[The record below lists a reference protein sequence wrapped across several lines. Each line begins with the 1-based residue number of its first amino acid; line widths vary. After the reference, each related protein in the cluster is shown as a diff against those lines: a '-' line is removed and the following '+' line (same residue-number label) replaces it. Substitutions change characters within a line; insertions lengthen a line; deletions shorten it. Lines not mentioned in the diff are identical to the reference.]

1 MAGKG
6 RKHHQPTGDT
16 QEVGESVVEEK
27 SFFEQFMTGQI
38 RRDEEML
45 ERMETARTDQLAAEA
60 RASKELIAAEE
71 RAAERRLRAAI
82 AAEEREEKRRE
93 RAKIAEEERVEA
105 RALLKERRKREEA
118 ERLEELAM
126 KREEAARQEV
136 RRVEEATKEREEA
149 ARQAADKLAEQ
160 QQEAAREAHKQQKI
174 LMELQADLGRKAAEA
189 NRLESE
195 KIRKR
200 DRVISGLP
208 TYRKGE
214 DVESFFLAIEGKLKA
229 GEIPEEDWVEQMAS
243 KLNGE
248 VGAKWQELS
257 EGEGDYPT
265 VRAAMLEGYGYTP
278 RMAGAAY
285 HAFRG
290 EHLKGMTGDQLYR
303 RGVQLAQRMM
313 APVVLNKDALFRM
326 VRPWVYACVNKRCG
340 AYLDGRTISDGESL
354 VKGLQDYLASEGD
367 KTSGKTAVFG
377 GDSYG
382 GSRRA
387 PFNPEYERAGTFS
400 QRERSG
406 ALVCFKCNKVGHKA
420 ADCWGIRSTNEA
432 SGSLGN
438 VAKGGAEGVAPTI
451 ICFNCREEGHKS
463 PQCPKNPR
471 NSDKGNGRE
480 VKVKPVKRVWH
491 QDKVG
496 VYHEG
501 LVNGHRTNIL
511 LDSGADISVVPES
524 LVDESQK
531 TGWTVAVRAFGASKP
546 VVLPLAKVK
555 FEMGTMSW
563 EEEVAV
569 SPEHNDVKAE
579 VLCRLDIQSE
589 RGLGLVLH
597 VNKVKSGEVNRVMTR
612 SQTEAERKEEE
623 EEEIGVARDQ
633 PRATPPLPNGH
644 DVLNESRKGVEPKAE
659 VPGILVEDMREDD
672 SILGLEE
679 ETSDVESENDSEE
692 VFAIQ
697 EQAGEEPELVI
708 PMVKKGKGSRATL
721 VKEVGEDQ
729 SLEKWKKAAEE
740 KVDGFLWDKGLLY
753 KSVLTH
759 ELEKE
764 LLLVLPKPER
774 KKVMMMAHDHQGHLG
789 PRKVKAMIRR
799 RFVWPNM
806 GREVIDYCRS
816 CDVCQSCQ
824 KRGARKVPLI
834 ERQVMTEPFESLGF
848 DIVGP
853 FPTGKGGYRFLLTAI
868 CMATKWPEALPLK
881 SITAKSVAMGMI
893 DIFARTGI
901 PLELITDQ
909 GSQFIGSVVS
919 KLCANLKIDKIKT
932 TPYHPEA
939 NGCIERMHG
948 TLGPM
953 LTKAAKA
960 GQDWVGQIP
969 FALFALRAAPNRDTL
984 FSPYELVLGR
994 QMRTPLDIVHQGW
1007 VESEFQ
1013 ELDVQEWAE
1022 WLRDRLEVMHDV
1034 QRDRAKKA
1042 GLDRKK
1048 SFDKKTVNRVLEKG
1062 DKVLCRLPGMAS
1074 KLKESWHGPYLVV
1087 DKLNRVDYKIEV
1099 GKKKFKTLHINNM
1112 KKYFDRELEVMR
1124 LVVVAEESEEES
1136 GRVPMHGSC
1145 DSFNRQMVV
1154 VLEEEFP
1161 DVFRDVPGRTGV
1173 WKLQIHTGDA
1183 LPIASCP
1190 YRVPEQMKDGVREE
1204 LSTLLSSG
1212 VISESVSPWASPLL
1226 PVLKKDGSV
1235 RLCVD
1240 YRRLNSVTRADP
1252 YYMCTLEEILE
1263 RVGGSQCLSKI
1274 DLKKGF
1280 YQIEVDPADREKT
1293 AFVSPFGKFQFNRMP
1308 FGLRNAPSVF
1318 QRVMEIVLKS
1328 CYHCCVPYI
1337 DDVVVFSGDGA
1348 DHVKH
1353 LREVLVALRQY
1364 GLTVNRNKCEFGRE
1378 QIEYLGHFIGRGQLA
1393 VPEHRASAMAEFR
1406 VPQTKRQLR
1415 SFLGAAS
1422 YYRRFIKGFANWS
1435 ALLTPDTSK
1444 HAPGIVC
1451 WDADKLEAFNTLK
1464 VSLVSVCVLT
1474 VPVSDDQFTLHT
1486 DASGAGVGATLNVVR
1501 KGEELPVGYYSQQ
1514 LQGAQKAY
1522 SATELEGLAVL
1533 KSVLHFAHFLW
1544 GKQFRIYTDHRP
1556 LVSLLKSRTLNRRL
1570 FGWLLKLMDFSF
1582 EIVYL
1587 LGPQN
1592 LDADALSRQ
1601 NWSTEEL
1608 GVLTDWNQMR
1618 ASGII

>member
-6 RKHHQPTGDT
+6 RKHHQPTEDSLEVEVSGEENRSFLEMFIASQAKRD
-16 QEVGESVVEEK
+16 QEN
-27 SFFEQFMTGQI
+27 
-38 RRDEEML
+38 L
-45 ERMETARTDQLAAEA
+45 ERVQ
-60 RASKELIAAEE
+60 KEQIAAE
-71 RAAERRLRAAI
+71 LRAEDRRIKAEI

-93 RAKIAEEERVEA
+93 RAKIAEEERAEA
-105 RALLKERRKREEA
+105 RALLKEKRKREEA
-118 ERLEELAM
+118 EKMEELAL
-126 KREEAARQEV
+126 KREEAQ
-136 RRVEEATKEREEA
+136 KEKEEA
-149 ARQAADKLAEQ
+149 ARRAADRLAEKAAELQ
-160 QQEAAREAHKQQKI
+160 EEAANKAFAQQKA
-174 LMELQADLGRKAAEA
+174 LLELQADLGKKAAETS
-189 NRLESE
+189 RLETA
-195 KIRKR
+195 KLRAR

-208 TYRKGE
+208 SYQKGE
-214 DVESFFLAIEGKLKA
+214 DVESYLLMVEGKLKMGDLPDEEWIGVVA
-229 GEIPEEDWVEQMAS
+229 G
-243 KLNGE
+243 KLTGE
-248 VGAKWQELS
+248 LAVKWQELS
-257 EGEGDYPT
+257 QGEGDYST
-265 VRAAMLEGYGYTP
+265 VRSALLESSGYTP
-278 RMAGAAY
+278 RTAGAAF
-285 HAFRG
+285 HSFRN

-303 RGVQLAQRMM
+303 RGVQLVQRMT
-313 APVVLNKDALFRM
+313 APVVLNKDALFRI
-326 VRPWVYACVNKRCG
+326 VRPWIYACVNRRCG
-340 AYLDGRTISDGESL
+340 SYLDGRVIGDGESL

-382 GSRRA
+382 GPRRA
-387 PFNPEYERAGTFS
+387 SFKPEHDRAGTFS

-406 ALVCFKCNKVGHKA
+406 ALVCFKCNKIGHKA
-420 ADCWGIRSTNEA
+420 ADCWGARPTSEA
-432 SGSLGN
+432 SGSSGS
-438 VAKGGAEGVAPTI
+438 VVKGGAEGVAPTI
-451 ICFNCREEGHKS
+451 ICFTCREEGHKS

-471 NSDKGNGRE
+471 NSDKGNGKE

-524 LVDESQK
+524 LVEESQK

-546 VVLPLAKVK
+546 VVLPLAIVK

-569 SPEHNDVKAE
+569 SPERKDVKAE

-597 VNKVKSGEVNRVMTR
+597 VNEVKSGEVNRVMTR
-612 SQTEAERKEEE
+612 SQAQAEKKEEE

-633 PRATPPLPNGH
+633 PKATPPLPNGH
-644 DVLNESRKGVEPKAE
+644 AVLNESREGVKPNAE
-659 VPGILVEDMREDD
+659 VPGILVEDEKEDD
-672 SILGLEE
+672 STFGIQK
-679 ETSDVESENDSEE
+679 ETSDVESEDDDEE
-692 VFAIQ
+692 VFEIL
-697 EQAGEEPELVI
+697 EQVGEEPELVI
-708 PMVKKGKGSRATL
+708 PIVKKGKGSRATL

-740 KVDGFLWDKGLLY
+740 KVDGFLWDEGLLY
-753 KSVLTH
+753 KEVLTH

-764 LLLVLPKPER
+764 LLLVLPKSER
-774 KKVMMMAHDHQGHLG
+774 KRVLVMAHDNLGHLG

-799 RFVWPNM
+799 RFIWPNM

-816 CDVCQSCQ
+816 CEVCQSCQ

-853 FPTGKGGYRFLLTAI
+853 FPKGKGGYRFLLTAI

-881 SITAKSVAMGMI
+881 SITAKSVALGMI
-893 DIFARTGI
+893 EIFARTGI

-919 KLCANLKIDKIKT
+919 KLCANLKIEKIKT

-1022 WLRDRLEVMHDV
+1022 WLKDRLEVMHDV

-1112 KKYFDRELEVMR
+1112 KKYFERELEVMR
-1124 LVVVAEESEEES
+1124 LVVVAEECEEES

-1145 DSFNRQMVV
+1145 DSFDRQMVV

-1173 WKLQIHTGDA
+1173 WKLQIHTGDTF
-1183 LPIASCP
+1183 PIASGP
-1190 YRVPEQMKDGVREE
+1190 YRVPDQMKDGVREE

-1226 PVLKKDGSV
+1226 PVKKKDGSV

-1240 YRRLNSVTRADP
+1240 FRRLNSVTRADP

-1348 DHVKH
+1348 EHVRH

-1364 GLTVNRNKCEFGRE
+1364 GLTVNRQKCEFGKE

-1406 VPQTKRQLR
+1406 LPETKKQLR
-1415 SFLGAAS
+1415 SFLGGAS
-1422 YYRRFIKGFANWS
+1422 YFRRFIKNFANWS
-1435 ALLTPDTSK
+1435 SLLTPDTSK

-1474 VPVSDDQFTLHT
+1474 VPVSDDQFSLHT
-1486 DASGAGVGATLNVVR
+1486 DASGAGVGATLNVIR
-1501 KGEELPVGYYSQQ
+1501 NGEELPVGYYSQQ
-1514 LQGAQKAY
+1514 LQGAQRSY

-1533 KSVLHFAHFLW
+1533 KSVMHFSHFLW
-1544 GKQFRIYTDHRP
+1544 GKEFTIYTDHRP
-1556 LVSLLKSRTLNRRL
+1556 LVALLKSRTLNKRL
-1570 FGWLLKLMDFSF
+1570 FGWLLKLMDYSF
-1582 EIVYL
+1582 HIIYL
-1587 LGPQN
+1587 PGSCN
-1592 LDADALSRQ
+1592 LDADCLSRQ
-1601 NWSTEEL
+1601 NWSTKEV
-1608 GVLTDWNQMR
+1608 GVLSDWRQLR
-1618 ASGII
+1618 AADFSEVGGDVGMSPTKK